1 MKFFSPLLLAISVVT
16 IVSCHSTRKINTAL
30 SKKDTTQMVVVKDI
44 HNDSLDFIKQ
54 TLRTLDS
61 NRIDF
66 NTFSAKVKVD
76 VWDKDGK
83 KPDLTVMIRMK
94 KDSIIWL
101 SVNATVFSYEAYRI
115 MITPDSVKMLN
126 KQDKVVELRS
136 VSYLQELSH
145 LPLKFST
152 MQDLLIGNPIFVDS
166 NVVSYKKNP
175 DNVTM
180 LIVGALFKNLLT
192 INNNLNVVSN
202 SKMDDV
208 DPTRNRT
215 CNISYGNYEK
225 WDSKSFPK
233 FREIS
238 VVEKSK
244 IDVQM
249 DFKQYSFNEN
259 LSFPFSIPKNYKVQ

>member
-1 MKFFSPLLLAISVVT
+1 MKFFSPLLLAAGIIT
-16 IVSCHSTRKINTAL
+16 IISCHSTRKINTAL

-54 TLRTLDS
+54 TLHALDS
-61 NRIDF
+61 SRINF
-66 NTFSAKVKVD
+66 STFSAKVKVD

-83 KPDLTVMIRMK
+83 KPDLTVFIRMK

-115 MITPDSVKMLN
+115 VITPDSVKMLN

-152 MQDLLIGNPIFVDS
+152 MQDLLVGNPIFVDS

-180 LIVGALFKNLLT
+180 LIVGSLFKNLLT
-192 INNNLNVVSN
+192 IKNNLNVVSN

-208 DPTRNRT
+208 DPARNRT

-225 WDSKSFPK
+225 WDSKNFPK

-249 DFKQYSFNEN
+249 DFKQYSFNEI
-259 LSFPFSIPKNYKVQ
+259 LSYPFSIPKNYKAQ

>member
-1 MKFFSPLLLAISVVT
+1 
-16 IVSCHSTRKINTAL
+16 
-30 SKKDTTQMVVVKDI
+30 MVVVKDI

-83 KPDLTVMIRMK
+83 KPDLTVYIRIK

-101 SVNATVFSYEAYRI
+101 SVNATVFSYEPYRI

-126 KQDKVVELRS
+126 RQDKVIELRS

-152 MQDLLIGNPIFVDS
+152 MQDLLIGNPLFVDT
-166 NVVSYKKNP
+166 NVVSYKKNA
-175 DNVTM
+175 DNITM
-180 LIVGALFKNLLT
+180 LIVGSLFKNLLT

-215 CNISYGNYEK
+215 CNISYSNYEK
-225 WDSKSFPK
+225 WDSKNFPK

-249 DFKQYSFNEN
+249 DFKQYSFNET
-259 LSFPFSIPKNYKVQ
+259 LIFPFSIPKNYKVR

>member
-1 MKFFSPLLLAISVVT
+1 M
-16 IVSCHSTRKINTAL
+16 
-30 SKKDTTQMVVVKDI
+30 SKKDTTQMVVVKDV

-54 TLRTLDS
+54 TLRALDS

-66 NTFSAKVKVD
+66 KTFSAKVKVD

-83 KPDLTVMIRMK
+83 EPDLTVMIRMQ

-101 SVNATVFSYEAYRI
+101 LVNATFVNFEAFRVL
-115 MITPDSVKMLN
+115 ITPDSVKVLN
-126 KQDKVVELRS
+126 KKDKVVELRS
-136 VSYLQELSH
+136 VNYLQELTH
-145 LPLKFST
+145 LPIKFST
-152 MQDLLIGNPIFVDS
+152 MQDLLIGNPIFIDS

-175 DNVTM
+175 DNITM
-180 LIVGALFKNLLT
+180 LIVGNLFKNLLT
-192 INNNLNVVSN
+192 INNNLNAVTN

-225 WDSKSFPK
+225 WNSKNFPK
-233 FREIS
+233 FRELSI
-238 VVEKSK
+238 VEKSK

-249 DFKQYSFNEN
+249 DFKQYSFNEI
-259 LSFPFSIPKNYKVQ
+259 LSYPFSIPKNYKVQ